1 MSLNLTL
8 TLCDKP
14 QSSFMQ
20 ITTVW
25 KHWQRFLAF
34 GLRKLTLDLKVGGGY
49 VSRFHVLLLIRYQ
62 WIGRAIE
69 GGSYISHFLI
79 LNICFIA
86 PFTGVA
92 NCTFVDFNIRNGQ
105 GHNVSKREWLYP
117 SKFIFE
123 QSVYWLSQSPASPTL
138 SVKNF
143 TMPVIHFS
151 STHNFSRLEYQKSLW
166 SQKLQGL
173 D

>member
-20 ITTVW
+20 ITVW
-25 KHWQRFLAF
+25 KQWQRFFSVWPLKTDTRSKSRRRLCF
-34 GLRKLTLDLKVGGGY
+34 TL
-49 VSRFHVLLLIRYQ
+49 SRFASHSLSVDWPCKR
-62 WIGRAIE
+62 GD
-69 GGSYISHFLI
+69 SYFKHFHI

-92 NCTFVDFNIRNGQ
+92 NCTFVDFNIRNSQ

-117 SKFIFE
+117 SKFTFE
-123 QSVYWLSQSPASPTL
+123 QSVYWLSQSPASPNP

-143 TMPVIHFS
+143 TTPVIHFS
-151 STHNFSRLEYQKSLW
+151 NTHNFSLLEYQKSLW

-173 D
+173 G